1 MILNKMKLIIF
12 LLSLAIIP
20 LFKCESFKVLGQISK
35 YGLKYYYPSSSGDN
49 VAYYVKTSDFPKDDM
64 LYFRTTIKYGYFKDR
79 YLRYGSADSALNS
92 ITLTDSVIY
101 NTESYSGYYYLD
113 YYDYYSLFFNLV
125 KTNKPYFYVAA
136 PPVSYYSSSLAFVE
150 VESTNSTGISIWV
163 WIGIGIFV
171 VVCIIVSVVTYYVR
185 RRGRSYVVPTSVEP
199 IVSPSPYVP
208 PPAYY

>member
-125 KTNKPYFYVAA
+125 KSNKPYFYVAA

>member
-1 MILNKMKLIIF
+1 MKLIF

-35 YGLKYYYPSSSGDN
+35 YGLRYYYPSSSGDN

-101 NTESYSGYYYLD
+101 NTESYSGYYYLH

>member
-1 MILNKMKLIIF
+1 MKLIF

-35 YGLKYYYPSSSGDN
+35 YGLRYYYPSSSGDN
-49 VAYYVKTSDFPKDDM
+49 IAYYVKTSDFPKDDM

-136 PPVSYYSSSLAFVE
+136 PPVSYYSSSLAYVE

-171 VVCIIVSVVTYYVR
+171 VVCIIVSIVTYYVR

>member
-1 MILNKMKLIIF
+1 MKLIIF

-35 YGLKYYYPSSSGDN
+35 YGLRYYYPSSSGDN

-79 YLRYGSADSALNS
+79 YLRYGSADSALNT

-101 NTESYSGYYYLD
+101 NTESYSGYYYLH

>member
-1 MILNKMKLIIF
+1 MKLIF

-171 VVCIIVSVVTYYVR
+171 VVCIIVSIVTYYVR

>member
-1 MILNKMKLIIF
+1 MKLIF

-20 LFKCESFKVLGQISK
+20 LFKCDNFKVFGQISK
-35 YGLKYYYPSSSGDN
+35 YGLRSYYPSKSGDN
-49 VAYYVKTSDFPKDDM
+49 IAYYVKTSDFEKDDM

-136 PPVSYYSSSLAFVE
+136 PPVSYYSSSLAYVE

>member
-1 MILNKMKLIIF
+1 MKLIF

-20 LFKCESFKVLGQISK
+20 LFKCEDFKVLGQISK
-35 YGLKYYYPSSSGDN
+35 YGLRYYYPSSSGDN
-49 VAYYVKTSDFPKDDM
+49 IAYYVKTSDFPKDDM

-125 KTNKPYFYVAA
+125 KTLYF
-136 PPVSYYSSSLAFVE
+136 
-150 VESTNSTGISIWV
+150 SIW
-163 WIGIGIFV
+163 
-171 VVCIIVSVVTYYVR
+171 
-185 RRGRSYVVPTSVEP
+185 
-199 IVSPSPYVP
+199 
-208 PPAYY
+208 

>member
-1 MILNKMKLIIF
+1 MKLIF

-35 YGLKYYYPSSSGDN
+35 YGLRYYYPSSSGDN
-49 VAYYVKTSDFPKDDM
+49 IAFYVKTSDFPKDDM

-79 YLRYGSADSALNS
+79 YLRYGSADSALNT

-136 PPVSYYSSSLAFVE
+136 PPVSYYASSLAYVE

>member
-1 MILNKMKLIIF
+1 MKLIIF

-35 YGLKYYYPSSSGDN
+35 YGLRYYYPSSSGDN
-49 VAYYVKTSDFPKDDM
+49 IAYYVKTSDFPKDDM

-79 YLRYGSADSALNS
+79 YLRYGSADSALNT

-101 NTESYSGYYYLD
+101 NTESYSGYYYLH

-136 PPVSYYSSSLAFVE
+136 PPVSYYSSSLAYVE

-171 VVCIIVSVVTYYVR
+171 VVCIIVSIVTYYVR

>member
-1 MILNKMKLIIF
+1 MKLIF

-35 YGLKYYYPSSSGDN
+35 YGLRYYYPSSSGDN
-49 VAYYVKTSDFPKDDM
+49 IAYYVKTSDFPKDDM

-125 KTNKPYFYVAA
+125 KSNKPYFYVAA

>member
-1 MILNKMKLIIF
+1 MKLIIF

-35 YGLKYYYPSSSGDN
+35 YGLRYYYPSSSGSN
-49 VAYYVKTSDFPKDDM
+49 IAYYVKTSDFPKDDM

>member
-1 MILNKMKLIIF
+1 MKLIF

-35 YGLKYYYPSSSGDN
+35 YGLRYYYPSSSGDN

-136 PPVSYYSSSLAFVE
+136 PPVSYYSSSLAYVE

-171 VVCIIVSVVTYYVR
+171 VVCIIVSIVTYYVR

>member
-1 MILNKMKLIIF
+1 
-12 LLSLAIIP
+12 
-20 LFKCESFKVLGQISK
+20 
-35 YGLKYYYPSSSGDN
+35 
-49 VAYYVKTSDFPKDDM
+49 M
-64 LYFRTTIKYGYFKDR
+64 LYFRTTIKYGFFKDR

-101 NTESYSGYYYLD
+101 NTESYSGYYYLH

-136 PPVSYYSSSLAFVE
+136 PPVSYYASSLAYVE

>member
-1 MILNKMKLIIF
+1 MKLIF

-20 LFKCESFKVLGQISK
+20 IFKCESFKVLGQISK
-35 YGLKYYYPSSSGDN
+35 YGLRYYYPSSSGDN
-49 VAYYVKTSDFPKDDM
+49 IAYYVKTSDFPKDDM

-136 PPVSYYSSSLAFVE
+136 PPVSYYSSSLAYVE

>member
-1 MILNKMKLIIF
+1 MKLIF

-35 YGLKYYYPSSSGDN
+35 YGLRYYYPSSSGDN

-79 YLRYGSADSALNS
+79 YLRYGSADSALNT

-101 NTESYSGYYYLD
+101 NTESYSGYYYLH

>member
-1 MILNKMKLIIF
+1 MKLIF

-35 YGLKYYYPSSSGDN
+35 YGLRYYYPSSSGSN
-49 VAYYVKTSDFPKDDM
+49 IAYYVKTSDFPKDDM

-92 ITLTDSVIY
+92 ITLTDSVLY

>member
-1 MILNKMKLIIF
+1 MKLIF

-49 VAYYVKTSDFPKDDM
+49 IAYYVKTSDFPKDDM

-101 NTESYSGYYYLD
+101 NTESYSGYYYLH

-136 PPVSYYSSSLAFVE
+136 PPVSYYSSSLAYVE

>member
-1 MILNKMKLIIF
+1 MKLIIF
-12 LLSLAIIP
+12 LLSLSIIP

-35 YGLKYYYPSSSGDN
+35 YGLRYYYPSSSGDN

-79 YLRYGSADSALNS
+79 YLRYGSADSALNT
-92 ITLTDSVIY
+92 ITMTDSVIY
-101 NTESYSGYYYLD
+101 NTESYSGYYYLH

-136 PPVSYYSSSLAFVE
+136 PPVSYYSSSLAYVE

-171 VVCIIVSVVTYYVR
+171 VVCIIVSIVTYYVR

>member
-1 MILNKMKLIIF
+1 MKLIF

-20 LFKCESFKVLGQISK
+20 LFKCDSFKVLGQISK
-35 YGLKYYYPSSSGDN
+35 YGLRYYYPSSSGDN
-49 VAYYVKTSDFPKDDM
+49 IAYYVKTSDFPKDDM

-136 PPVSYYSSSLAFVE
+136 PPVSYYSSSLAYVE

>member
-1 MILNKMKLIIF
+1 MKLIF

-101 NTESYSGYYYLD
+101 NTESYSGYYYLH

>member
-1 MILNKMKLIIF
+1 MKLIIF
-12 LLSLAIIP
+12 LLSLSIIP

-35 YGLKYYYPSSSGDN
+35 YGLRYYYPSSSGDN

-79 YLRYGSADSALNS
+79 YLRYGSADSALNT
-92 ITLTDSVIY
+92 ITMTDSVIY
-101 NTESYSGYYYLD
+101 NTESYSGYYYLH

>member
-1 MILNKMKLIIF
+1 MKLIF

-49 VAYYVKTSDFPKDDM
+49 IAFYVKTSDFPKDDM

-136 PPVSYYSSSLAFVE
+136 PPVSYYSSSLAYVE

>member
-1 MILNKMKLIIF
+1 
-12 LLSLAIIP
+12 
-20 LFKCESFKVLGQISK
+20 
-35 YGLKYYYPSSSGDN
+35 
-49 VAYYVKTSDFPKDDM
+49 M

-136 PPVSYYSSSLAFVE
+136 PPVSYYASSLAYVE

-171 VVCIIVSVVTYYVR
+171 VVCIIVSITYYVR